1 MPERLEK
8 AIVDNKRKVVAD
20 NRDNL
25 NKVSNKRENNTEPL
39 ILAKK
44 DNNQRKDKISVQLAN
59 LIVRMW
65 NLNNCLEEESNKK
78 EEFKQLISAPRNL
91 ILNSIK
97 PKKLVNKIANL
108 GNLKNAKWD
117 LPIWVKRNKLDA
129 IIVEDPPS
137 LKRDKIKIEDL

>member
-44 DNNQRKDKISVQLAN
+44 DNNQRKDKISVLLAN
-59 LIVRMW
+59 LIVGM
-65 NLNNCLEEESNKK
+65 
-78 EEFKQLISAPRNL
+78 
-91 ILNSIK
+91 
-97 PKKLVNKIANL
+97 
-108 GNLKNAKWD
+108 
-117 LPIWVKRNKLDA
+117 
-129 IIVEDPPS
+129 
-137 LKRDKIKIEDL
+137 